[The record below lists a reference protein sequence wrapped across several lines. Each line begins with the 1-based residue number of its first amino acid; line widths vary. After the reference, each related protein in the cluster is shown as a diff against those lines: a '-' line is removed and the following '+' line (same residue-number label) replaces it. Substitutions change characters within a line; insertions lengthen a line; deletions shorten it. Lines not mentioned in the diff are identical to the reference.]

1 MSEGRSSKRGR
12 GLRSRWLWAGAA
24 FLLVLVVA
32 AGVFAVRLKN
42 LVNSEVAEATLAKD
56 ELLDG
61 VHLLKSAGMSLT
73 PDQSIRVV
81 SDFQKADQRFA
92 HVNAVLKHSRSI
104 GIVQALPFAGDQVK
118 ASMALSDMGWH
129 FARTGTMLV
138 DALDTALAS
147 QPPGTASAKVG
158 PGQKLLITMEAL
170 DPKLAGISLEL
181 DRAAAD
187 RQAVPAKGLVPQLSA
202 AVAQLDAKVDLRSVR
217 DELKILRAI
226 EPAIREFL
234 GESGA
239 RSYLVLQQDPAELRP
254 TGGFIGSVG
263 FLSFDKGTMAPFQ
276 PEDVY
281 AIDRDAN
288 GIYGISRSS
297 THVPAPSPLVTTFH
311 LNSWALRDSNWW
323 PDFPTSARQAEF
335 FLEKEAGRKVD
346 GVIAIDPYLIQRLL
360 GVVGPVT
367 VPETGDI
374 VDQKNFF
381 STTLFRVEL
390 NQGPGHKSFLSYAAR
405 AIFPKLLG
413 TPSKKWP
420 ALLDALRW
428 GCDARSLQAYIHD
441 AGAES
446 FVDRFGCGGELR
458 ASNGD
463 GLMVVDTNV
472 GGNKDDFWLQRKF
485 SMSIRMNSDGSAHHT
500 LRLHYFGLTAHGF
513 LTAQWGYTGWL
524 RVYLPPS
531 SSVTGIS
538 GVELAQ
544 STELDHRLLAGWLY
558 VQFSHTADVTIEYDV
573 PAGTMRS
580 GDGQVQVLWQKQAG
594 RQADSISVEL
604 EPPAGSTLQ
613 SAKLG
618 PTQVADG
625 PVKTDLSVDRD
636 FIFTYVQPH

>member
-1 MSEGRSSKRGR
+1 
-12 GLRSRWLWAGAA
+12 LLL
-24 FLLVLVVA
+24 LLVIATGVV
-32 AGVFAVRLKN
+32 AVRLKN
-42 LVNSEVAEATLAKD
+42 LVSSEVAEATLAKN

-81 SDFQKADQRFA
+81 SDFQKAEQHFA
-92 HVNAVLKHSRSI
+92 HLNAVLKHSRSI
-104 GIVQALPFAGDQVK
+104 GLIQALPLAGNQVK
-118 ASMALSDMGWH
+118 ASIALSDMGWH

-147 QPPGTASAKVG
+147 QPPSTAATKEG

-187 RQAVPAKGLVPQLSA
+187 RQAVPSKGLVPQLSA

-217 DELKILRAI
+217 DEMKTLRAI

-263 FLSFDKGTMAPFQ
+263 YLSFDKGKMAPFQ

-297 THVPAPSPLVTTFH
+297 THVPAPAPFVTTFH

-360 GVVGPVT
+360 AVLGPVT
-367 VPETGDI
+367 VPETGDV

-381 STTLFRVEL
+381 STTLYRVEL

-413 TPSKKWP
+413 TPSNKWP
-420 ALLDALRW
+420 ALLDALKW
-428 GCDARSLQAYIHD
+428 GCDAKSLQAYIHD
-441 AGAES
+441 AGAEA

-458 ASNGD
+458 SSTD
-463 GLMVVDTNV
+463 DSLMVVDSNV
-472 GGNKDDFWLQRKF
+472 GGNKDDFWLQRRF
-485 SMSIRMNSDGSAHHT
+485 SLKIRVNSDGSAHHT
-500 LRLHYFGLTAHGF
+500 LHLHYFGLTAHGF

-524 RVYLPPS
+524 RVYLPSS
-531 SSVTGIS
+531 SSVTGIN
-538 GVELAQ
+538 GVDFGQ
-544 STELDHRLLAGWLY
+544 SKELDHRLLAGWLY
-558 VQFSHTADVTIEYDV
+558 VQFSHTADVTIDYDV
-573 PAGTMRS
+573 PASVMRS
-580 GDGQVQVLWQKQAG
+580 ADGQIHVLWQKQAG
-594 RQADSISVEL
+594 RQADSIGVEL
-604 EPPAGSTLQ
+604 EPPGGWKLQ

-618 PTQVADG
+618 PVPVADG
-625 PVKTDLSVDRD
+625 PVETDLSVDRE
-636 FIFTYVQPH
+636 FVFTYARTH